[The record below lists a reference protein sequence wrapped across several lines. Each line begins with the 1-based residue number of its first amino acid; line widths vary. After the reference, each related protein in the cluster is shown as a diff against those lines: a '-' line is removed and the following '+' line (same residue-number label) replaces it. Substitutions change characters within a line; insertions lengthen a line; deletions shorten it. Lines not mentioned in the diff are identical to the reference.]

1 MENEIKMENEEN
13 NQSGLK
19 YNDKTIESNI
29 VTPLLI
35 LSWAFLF
42 KSFIDMGMYIEYVKN
57 KGKKICNSK
66 DNDCLKL
73 KMSDS
78 DFALNLKNVIMSIIF
93 LIISLACISIVMQML
108 SIDIPIP
115 NFLKKIFNIKKKL

>member
-1 MENEIKMENEEN
+1 MINEGIENDQSKIKYDDE
-13 NQSGLK
+13 
-19 YNDKTIESNI
+19 TIKNNI
-29 VTPLLI
+29 VTPLLV

-42 KSFIDMGMYIEYVKN
+42 KSFIDMGMYIEYIKN
-57 KGKKICNSK
+57 KGNKICDSK

-93 LIISLACISIVMQML
+93 LIISIACIVIVMKM
-108 SIDIPIP
+108 SFP
-115 NFLKKIFNIKKKL
+115 NFSFLNIFSMK

>member
-115 NFLKKIFNIKKKL
+115 NFLKKIFYYKKK

>member
-1 MENEIKMENEEN
+1 MEDNIEMEN

-57 KGKKICNSK
+57 KGKKICDSK

-93 LIISLACISIVMQML
+93 LIISIACISIVMKML
-108 SIDIPIP
+108 SIYIPIP
-115 NFLKKIFNIKKKL
+115 NFLKKFI

>member
-1 MENEIKMENEEN
+1 MEGNKELENNENEIK
-13 NQSGLK
+13 
-19 YNDKTIESNI
+19 YNDETIETNI
-29 VTPLLI
+29 VIPLLI

-57 KGKKICNSK
+57 KGKKICDSK

-93 LIISLACISIVMQML
+93 LIISIACIAIVMKML
-108 SIDIPIP
+108 FP
-115 NFLKKIFNIKKKL
+115 NFNFNFNFFKKIISMRKKK

>member
-1 MENEIKMENEEN
+1 MEGNKELEN
-13 NQSGLK
+13 NESGLK

-93 LIISLACISIVMQML
+93 LIISIACIAIVMKML
-108 SIDIPIP
+108 FP
-115 NFLKKIFNIKKKL
+115 NFNFNFNFFKKIISMRKKK

>member
-108 SIDIPIP
+108 SIDIHIP
-115 NFLKKIFNIKKKL
+115 NFLKKIFYYKKK

>member
-1 MENEIKMENEEN
+1 MEGNKELEN
-13 NQSGLK
+13 NENKIK
-19 YNDKTIESNI
+19 YNDETIETNI
-29 VTPLLI
+29 VIPFLI
-35 LSWAFLF
+35 LSFAFLF

-93 LIISLACISIVMQML
+93 LIISITCIAILMKKL
-108 SIDIPIP
+108 FPNFKF
-115 NFLKKIFNIKKKL
+115 NFLKKIF